1 MNEGEVMAKLIE
13 EGKRY
18 KMEESAV
25 ELFTYYRT
33 LVKAGFTK
41 KQAMKVV
48 LAAVY
53 GHTERGKR

>member
-13 EGKRY
+13 ESKRY

-25 ELFTYYRT
+25 ELFTYYRA
-33 LVKAGFTK
+33 LVNAVFTK

-48 LAAVY
+48 MAAVNKS
-53 GHTERGKR
+53 GRR

>member
-1 MNEGEVMAKLIE
+1 MNEGEVMAKLSE
-13 EGKRY
+13 ESKRY

-41 KQAMKVV
+41 KQAMKIVM
-48 LAAVY
+48 AAV
-53 GHTERGKR
+53 GRNRR